1 MAWSTYLAAVFMILA
16 FMAVFILVLRAMV
29 SVDTYVGSTVNNIVS
44 QLNSTYGPLTSDP
57 LHLNPS
63 SWANALN
70 PLTTLLYYSPII
82 LIIAIVLALAFSRNR

>member
-16 FMAVFILVLRAMV
+16 FMAVFILMLKVMV

-44 QLNSTYGPLTSDP
+44 QLNSTYGPLPSDP

-63 SWANALN
+63 SWVNALN
-70 PLTTLLYYSPII
+70 PLTTLLNYAPLI
-82 LIIAIVLALAFSRNR
+82 LIIAIVLALAFSRRR